1 MDPLVRRALLKP
13 IARRKSRLTTR
24 KRVESALDVLDQR
37 AIAGAYLPEIAK
49 IQKER
54 RQHKSPGSY
63 KDPASAQV
71 SVALATALF
80 FARRISAHEYTFMVA
95 SAAEGVN
102 EGRITDDSY
111 PEIVELFSKM
121 RAVEVAH
128 DLDPGEY
135 WTYGE
140 EPDEYVNLN
149 RQFEAATEKR
159 LIETFRE
166 LGAEDIAS
174 LFIADREEFDRRR
187 ERGRRAFFHKD
198 EVLPALTDAVVRYE
212 LEARKAAAAGAY
224 TAAIALI
231 GAAVEGLLVLRCLRS
246 KSKALTVAASLTRPK
261 RPRPQEDPT
270 KWKFDTLI
278 ETCLAA
284 GWLPTISTTIATFSP
299 AGLAHSLRQ
308 MRNYLHPGKVAIE
321 RPWVE
326 ADEIEYT
333 TAESIYATIFSTV
346 TTTKRLKNLREAAS
360 LGQQS

>member
-1 MDPLVRRALLKP
+1 MDPFVRRALLKP
-13 IARRKSRLTTR
+13 IARRKSRLTIR
-24 KRVESALDVLDQR
+24 KRVDAALDMLDQR

-54 RQHKSPGSY
+54 RQHQSPGSY
-63 KDPASAQV
+63 KDPVSAQIT
-71 SVALATALF
+71 VALATALSM
-80 FARRISAHEYTFMVA
+80 ARRISAQEYTFMVA

-102 EGRITDDSY
+102 DGRIADDGY
-111 PEIVELFSKM
+111 PEIVELFTKI
-121 RAVEVAH
+121 RAIEIAH
-128 DLDPGEY
+128 GLAPGEY
-135 WTYGE
+135 WANGE
-140 EPDEYVNLN
+140 APDEYVNMN
-149 RQFEAATEKR
+149 SQFEAATEKR

-174 LFIADREEFDRRR
+174 LYIADREEFDRRR

-198 EVLPALTDAVVRYE
+198 EVLPALTDTVVRYE
-212 LEARKAAAAGAY
+212 LEARKAATAGAY

-246 KSKALTVAASLTRPK
+246 KTKAMTVAASLSRPK

-284 GWLPTISTTIATFSP
+284 GWLPAISTTIATISP

-308 MRNYLHPGKVAIE
+308 MRNYVHPGKVATE

-326 ADEIEYT
+326 ADEVEDT
-333 TAESIYATIFSTV
+333 MAESIYATISSTV
-346 TTTKRLKNLREAAS
+346 TTTKRLKNLREAAN
-360 LGQQS
+360 LGQPS

>member
-1 MDPLVRRALLKP
+1 
-13 IARRKSRLTTR
+13 
-24 KRVESALDVLDQR
+24 
-37 AIAGAYLPEIAK
+37 
-49 IQKER
+49 
-54 RQHKSPGSY
+54 
-63 KDPASAQV
+63 
-71 SVALATALF
+71 
-80 FARRISAHEYTFMVA
+80 MVA

-102 EGRITDDSY
+102 DGRIADDGY
-111 PEIVELFSKM
+111 PEIVELFTKI
-121 RAVEVAH
+121 RAIEIAH
-128 DLDPGEY
+128 GLAPGEY
-135 WTYGE
+135 WANGE
-140 EPDEYVNLN
+140 APDEYVNMN
-149 RQFEAATEKR
+149 SQFEAATEKR

-174 LFIADREEFDRRR
+174 LYIADREEFDRRR

-198 EVLPALTDAVVRYE
+198 EVLPALTDTVVRYE
-212 LEARKAAAAGAY
+212 LEARKAATAGAY

-246 KSKALTVAASLTRPK
+246 KTKAMTVAASLSRPK

-284 GWLPTISTTIATFSP
+284 GWLPAISTTIATISP

-308 MRNYLHPGKVAIE
+308 MRNYVHPGKVATE

-333 TAESIYATIFSTV
+333 MAESIYATISSTV
-346 TTTKRLKNLREAAS
+346 TTTKRLKNLREAAN
-360 LGQQS
+360 LGQPS